1 MSVIILLILNI
12 LYHLNFIRILKYGI
26 FKSSF
31 KRWGAEDIKPCGGEI
46 FCPRQD
52 SYQMAKFE
60 GEVMNLDYSDLKVMF
75 SSVNFQPCTS
85 HISKSH
91 GVLMAEIASC
101 SLKSISSSYCS
112 YTVFPSFSCS

>member
-1 MSVIILLILNI
+1 MSE
-12 LYHLNFIRILKYGI
+12 G
-26 FKSSF
+26 
-31 KRWGAEDIKPCGGEI
+31 IKPCGGEI

-85 HISKSH
+85 RISKSH
-91 GVLMAEIASC
+91 CVLMAEIASC
-101 SLKSISSSYCS
+101 SLKSISSS
-112 YTVFPSFSCS
+112 